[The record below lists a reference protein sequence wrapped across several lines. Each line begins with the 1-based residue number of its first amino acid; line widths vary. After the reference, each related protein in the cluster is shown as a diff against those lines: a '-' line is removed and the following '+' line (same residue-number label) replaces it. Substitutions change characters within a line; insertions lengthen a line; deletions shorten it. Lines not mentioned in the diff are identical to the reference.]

1 MPVFIVSKGIL
12 GALKRRLNQSFS
24 LTDAVSFAVMAERG
38 IKEALALD
46 HHFSAAGFLT
56 VP

>member
-38 IKEALALD
+38 IREALALD
-46 HHFSAAGFLT
+46 HHFSSAGFLV